1 MALMDKILAWGLEAN
16 FVVGISFAVVSFI
29 LFFVTRFGAIRPP
42 ILFFARMLGYSFA
55 IIALREFLW
64 NIDLGGRNF
73 LVLNLAAFAV
83 GLSALGM
90 VVGCNLYWRHQPV
103 NWLNLVAI
111 LLQIVIGI
119 LVFGA
124 AILYPVDSLAIETIA
139 NADLIFSS
147 VISVVLL
154 FLIALMGLIY
164 FQQVDKFF
172 KYSPFFVLAVFL
184 PALLNLTAWS
194 LYYVPS
200 LLGVS
205 VAGIIATVCVSMYA
219 HYRHMAVSHSLFD
232 RNGII
237 NSMHLG
243 WMILDQDSMVVDVN
257 PFIEIITGLSADKLR
272 GRAVDD
278 WMVNGNI
285 LLKSEDFSQSFF
297 RASVNF
303 NGFTYAFDVRS
314 LSLQDSGN
322 NFTGRLFLWQDVTEQ
337 RKLEESRYRVLATK
351 INLMRS
357 ISSAANHIT
366 DIDVFLEAAIFQIVS
381 SFGCLAGFIF
391 VRDSDFIGDD
401 KAGFRLEAAYSYSVL
416 MDNDQVVQ
424 NFGTHFADLGLDF
437 GTIKVYDS
445 RPGIFLD
452 GSDHL
457 ETPGK
462 LLMCPI
468 VIDEHLQGAVCL
480 FREENSPYDED
491 ELIGLEMITNELSM
505 LVYVDHQR
513 REAVSFSERKKLVK
527 DLHDTVTQQLY
538 GLLYQVEIAQA
549 QSELGGAGHLP
560 GSLAKIGD
568 TARQALREMRLFLHE
583 LRPIDLKNE
592 GLVSALHHRLTAVE
606 GRANLQPRFISSEG
620 IEISMQQELNLYHIA
635 REALNNV
642 LRHSHAKN
650 VVVHLKQNRNNICL
664 EISDDGIGFEK
675 SVAKNSGGMG
685 LKNIQTWAA
694 QIHAKLQMRS
704 EPGKGTTIKV
714 LVPKHN

>member
-1 MALMDKILAWGLEAN
+1 MDKIVEWGLEAN
-16 FVVGISFAVVSFI
+16 FLLAISFAVVSLI
-29 LFFVTRFGAIRPP
+29 LFFVTRFGAVRPP
-42 ILFFARMLGYSFA
+42 ILFFARVLGYSFA
-55 IIALREFLW
+55 IVALREFLW
-64 NIDLGGRNF
+64 NVHLGGRNF
-73 LVLNLAAFAV
+73 LVLNLTAFAV
-83 GLSALGM
+83 GLSVLGM
-90 VVGCNLYWRHQPV
+90 VIGRSLYWRRQPV

-111 LLQIVIGI
+111 FLQVVIGA

-124 AILYPVDSLAIETIA
+124 AILSPAESLAIETIT

-147 VISVVLL
+147 FTSVILL
-154 FLIALMGLIY
+154 FLITILGLIY

-172 KYSPFFVLAVFL
+172 KYSPFFVLAIFT

-200 LLGVS
+200 LLAIS
-205 VAGIIATVCVSMYA
+205 IAGIIATVCVSLYA

-237 NSMHLG
+237 NSMNLG
-243 WMILDQDSMVVDVN
+243 WMILDQDNMVVDVN
-257 PFIEIITGLSADKLR
+257 PFIEIITGLSADKLK

-285 LLKSEDFSQSFF
+285 LVKSEDFSQSSF

-314 LSLQDSGN
+314 LPLQDSDN

-416 MDNDQVVQ
+416 LDSREVAQ
-424 NFGTHFADLGLDF
+424 NFGAYFANLESEF
-437 GTIKVYDS
+437 GTVKVYDAQS
-445 RPGIFLD
+445 GIFLD
-452 GSDHL
+452 GNDGPDA
-457 ETPGK
+457 PGK

-468 VIDEHLQGAVCL
+468 VIDEHLQGLVCL

-549 QSELGGAGHLP
+549 QSELGEADRLP
-560 GSLAKIGD
+560 GSLVKIGD

-583 LRPIDLKNE
+583 LRPIDLKSE

-606 GRANLQPRFISSEG
+606 GRANLQPRFISSDG
-620 IEISMQQELNLYHIA
+620 LEISMQQELNLYHIA

-650 VVVHLKQNRNNICL
+650 VVVHLRQNRNNICL
-664 EISDDGIGFEK
+664 EISDDGVGFEK

-685 LKNIQTWAA
+685 LKNIQSWTA

-714 LVPKHN
+714 LVPRNK